1 MDECFQVERLV
12 LHGANSEFFNFRSAK
27 YEKRGVLFV
36 AQTHTNVLNV
46 DSAPEVER
54 VGHRLTE
61 TFEKDTFPLWEFLFG
76 ESQHITSES
85 DRLFLLVSDFQTNRS
100 PRDTASVTHTFVE
113 ADSRPFSTATDFV
126 TYMGNAILHYCS
138 TVLGRTK
145 NKPCREKYED

>member
-12 LHGANSEFFNFRSAK
+12 LHGANSEFFNFRAAK

-61 TFEKDTFPLWEFLFG
+61 TFEKDTFPLWYFPLRRIATYNQRVG
-76 ESQHITSES
+76 QT
-85 DRLFLLVSDFQTNRS
+85 LLAGQ
-100 PRDTASVTHTFVE
+100 
-113 ADSRPFSTATDFV
+113 
-126 TYMGNAILHYCS
+126 
-138 TVLGRTK
+138 
-145 NKPCREKYED
+145 